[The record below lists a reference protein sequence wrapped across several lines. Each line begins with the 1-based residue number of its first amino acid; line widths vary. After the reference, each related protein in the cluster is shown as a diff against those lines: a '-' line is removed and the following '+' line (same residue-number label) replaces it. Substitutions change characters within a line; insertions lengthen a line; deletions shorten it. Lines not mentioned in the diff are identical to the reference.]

1 MCASRSTQ
9 LDQAM
14 ITNLNFASP
23 RCIVAAP
30 SRLEGEVAYLPSE
43 ILGPIGGLDIKEFE
57 RIKDSDWGRS
67 TANDEIIVF
76 TRKSRVLKLRSSFPQ
91 KLSLLFQEL
100 CNNNVPGAPCIA
112 IKMRCV

>member
-1 MCASRSTQ
+1 
-9 LDQAM
+9 M

-112 IKMRCV
+112 IKIRCV